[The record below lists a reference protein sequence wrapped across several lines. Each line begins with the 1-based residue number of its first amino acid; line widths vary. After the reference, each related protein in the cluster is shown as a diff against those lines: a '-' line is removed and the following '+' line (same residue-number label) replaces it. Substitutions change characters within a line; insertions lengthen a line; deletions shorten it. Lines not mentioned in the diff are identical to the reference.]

1 MPDKKKVMML
11 DDLFVDSSAWIAL
24 ADKDDSHHKEAA
36 SSYPSIFKNHKTL
49 LTSNLVIAETYIVLL
64 NELGH
69 KAAIEFLERIK
80 ASPRILKICSN
91 ENIETEAEGILG
103 KYIDQNFS
111 YADAVSF
118 VIMKNQ
124 KIRKAFC
131 FDKHFVT
138 AGFTNIP

>member
-1 MPDKKKVMML
+1 ML
-11 DDLFVDSSAWIAL
+11 DDVFVDTSAWVAL

-49 LTSNLVIAETYIVLL
+49 VTSNLVIAETYIVLL
-64 NELGH
+64 KELRH

-80 ASPRILKICSN
+80 ASPRILKMCSN
-91 ENIETEAEGILG
+91 ENIEAEAEGILA
-103 KYIDQNFS
+103 KYMDQDFS
-111 YADAVSF
+111 YTDAVSF
-118 VIMKNQ
+118 VIMKRQ
-124 KIRKAFC
+124 KIKKAFC